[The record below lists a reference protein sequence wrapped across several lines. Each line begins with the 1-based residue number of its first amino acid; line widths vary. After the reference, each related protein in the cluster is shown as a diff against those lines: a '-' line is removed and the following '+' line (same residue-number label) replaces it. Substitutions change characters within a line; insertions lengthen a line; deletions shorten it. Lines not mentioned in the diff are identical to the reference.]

1 MDAFFQ
7 AAYCQPPRVL
17 GRQLMPFSLS
27 HVFLLGGLGNGFVTT
42 GNGTRSELFTAAMVC
57 SRTHSENARA
67 LFGGRGPSL
76 LRLVA
81 WSWRWPD
88 RKIEPERETFKAYL
102 SDYCTIPEHWH
113 GEGSGNFQCPWQ
125 FHFVLWLTQ
134 HFKCTREQAWN
145 EPVALTR
152 CYYDTW
158 AETQGDKSVVTSDEA
173 DKIRWLESQEQAAQ

>member
-76 LRLVA
+76 LRLMA
-81 WSWRWPD
+81 WSLRWPD
-88 RKIEPERETFKAYL
+88 RKIEAEREAFKAYL
-102 SDYCTIPEHWH
+102 SDYCTVPEHWQAD
-113 GEGSGNFQCPWQ
+113 EGRGFQCPWQ
-125 FHFVLWLTQ
+125 FHFVMTLTRY
-134 HFKCTREQAWN
+134 FGSTLEAAWN
-145 EPVALTR
+145 TPVALAR
-152 CYYDTW
+152 CYYDAW
-158 AETQGDKSVVTSDEA
+158 AESEGDKSLVTTDEA